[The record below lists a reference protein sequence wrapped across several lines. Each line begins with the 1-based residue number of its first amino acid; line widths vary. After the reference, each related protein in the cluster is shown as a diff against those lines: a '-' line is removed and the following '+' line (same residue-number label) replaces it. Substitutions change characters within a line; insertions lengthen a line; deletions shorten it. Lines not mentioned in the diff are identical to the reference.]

1 MRKTYLCNNCKKTGV
16 KTSKAMLFE
25 SFFCPRCKK
34 DTTLFLKPDEK
45 IKDNLLIEEEI
56 NNNSTL
62 KIVSPIKP
70 VAPIERE
77 INNNSTLKIVSLD
90 EKIKDNLLIE
100 EEINN
105 NSTLNE
111 VMTGRLFYLR
121 DAIFFLIGFVA
132 ALLIMKN

>member
-62 KIVSPIKP
+62 
-70 VAPIERE
+70 
-77 INNNSTLKIVSLD
+77 
-90 EKIKDNLLIE
+90 
-100 EEINN
+100 
-105 NSTLNE
+105 NE